1 MLPACATPLRG
12 LSEFQTII
20 NVSARPWQ
28 RDLRTGR
35 VVGGCTCA
43 ARRLFLALHC
53 SPPTSPPLGPPSST
67 QIVKATV
74 GAGSFVLPFCMLQ
87 MGLIPGI
94 ATIVLLGGVCV
105 YTTLMLVRTKNML
118 YKETG
123 RRDITYVDIGTNR
136 KRAARSL

>member
-1 MLPACATPLRG
+1 
-12 LSEFQTII
+12 
-20 NVSARPWQ
+20 
-28 RDLRTGR
+28 
-35 VVGGCTCA
+35 
-43 ARRLFLALHC
+43 
-53 SPPTSPPLGPPSST
+53 
-67 QIVKATV
+67 
-74 GAGSFVLPFCMLQ
+74 MLQ

-105 YTTLMLVRTKNML
+105 YTTLMLVRTKNLL